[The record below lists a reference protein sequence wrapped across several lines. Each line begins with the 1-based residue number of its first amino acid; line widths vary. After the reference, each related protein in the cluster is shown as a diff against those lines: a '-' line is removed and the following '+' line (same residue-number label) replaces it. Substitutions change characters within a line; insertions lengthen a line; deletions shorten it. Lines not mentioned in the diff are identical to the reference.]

1 MPPKIRKKSEGGG
14 LNDPD
19 QVMVGLQSTYGFL
32 DKYKIHIIVSVVG
45 VIVALLAASGY
56 VNYKES
62 SRRGRAENF
71 FAAFKYADAPVGEEL
86 KGTDDEPAFASEEA
100 KFKKL
105 SDEMQTFL
113 TEYESTE
120 IGNTAR
126 LVLASSKMELGEH
139 EAAYELLNQFQAE
152 SEGSALAPIVFENLG
167 YACMNLGKID
177 EAVANFEKMKDSSS
191 EPYIVS
197 RALIHLGDLF
207 NPGATSSAAEKSVEK
222 SMGYYKSAL
231 EALPEEAE
239 GEVNPQRFPVEE
251 QTRKELQVRMA
262 VLERG

>member
-1 MPPKIRKKSEGGG
+1 MPPKIRKKSEGAG
-14 LNDPD
+14 LKDPD

-32 DKYKIHIIVSVVG
+32 DKYKVHIIVGVVSV
-45 VIVALLAASGY
+45 IATLLAVSGY
-56 VNYKES
+56 VNYQES
-62 SRRGRAENF
+62 SRRGRAEMF
-71 FAAFKYADAPVGEEL
+71 FAAFRYADAPVGEEP
-86 KGTDDEPAFASEEA
+86 KATDEAPAFASEEA
-100 KFKKL
+100 KFTKL
-105 SDEMQTFL
+105 SEEMQTFL

-139 EAAYELLNQFQAE
+139 ETAYGLLNDFLAE
-152 SEGSALAPIVFENLG
+152 SEGSALLPVVYENLG
-167 YACMNLGKID
+167 YACMNLGKTE
-177 EAVANFEKMKDSSS
+177 EAVANFEKMKGSSA

-207 NPGATSSAAEKSVEK
+207 NPGATSSAAEKDAERAL
-222 SMGYYKSAL
+222 GYYKSAL

-239 GEVNPQRFPVEE
+239 DEVNPQRFPVEE
-251 QTRKELQVRMA
+251 QTRRELQIRMA